1 VGKKIEKKCTIS
13 KVVKVKVLNLDLYL
27 KLKNFE
33 MKLEGIK
40 KECEALP
47 FPKF

>member
-1 VGKKIEKKCTIS
+1 MKKKSTIS
-13 KVVKVKVLNLDLYL
+13 KVVKVKVLNLNLDLM
-27 KLKNFE
+27 LKNFE

-40 KECEALP
+40 KEYEALP

>member
-1 VGKKIEKKCTIS
+1 
-13 KVVKVKVLNLDLYL
+13 VKVKVLNIDLDL

-33 MKLEGIK
+33 VKLEVIK